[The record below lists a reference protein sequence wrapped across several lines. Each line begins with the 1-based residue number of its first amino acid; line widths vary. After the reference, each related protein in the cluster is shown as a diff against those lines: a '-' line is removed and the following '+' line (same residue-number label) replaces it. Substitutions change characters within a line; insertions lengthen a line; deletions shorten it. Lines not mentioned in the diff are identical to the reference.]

1 MFFLMIRR
9 PPRSTRTDTLLPY
22 TTRFRSRDYN
32 SFNYI
37 GQGRDRNTTYEQ
49 TTTGFQIRA
58 ATPLTEFWS
67 FALRYGLSQDE
78 VSLDKN
84 TFYFDNNNAGVPE
97 CDPFLAGRYL

>member
-1 MFFLMIRR
+1 MFDRNIALGG
-9 PPRSTRTDTLLPY
+9 DV
-22 TTRFRSRDYN
+22 FRRDYN

-84 TFYFDNNNAGVPE
+84 TFYFDNRSEERRVGKE
-97 CDPFLAGRYL
+97 CVRTCRSRWSPYH